1 CRAARVLCR
10 QIATEW
16 PRVRHV
22 EVDAESHLAE
32 VRALGVWRT
41 PTVFLVDRLG
51 RIVGRI
57 TGVPR
62 RDQLLAAIRPLLT
75 EGEPGWRGRSGGR
88 PGGAR
93 GAARPAP
100 PGRVRG
106 GGGRGGGGGDR
117 GAGGGGGRF
126 AAGLTTL
133 VFLTVLAT
141 GSGWLALAQAVVFAV
156 TALRPR

>member
-1 CRAARVLCR
+1 MLEFAGLGIALAALAAAGGVELGRRRKEGRVRAVPVADESGAQLLARLGVTPGTPVTLLQFSSAFCAPCRAARVLCR

-75 EGEPGWRGRSGGR
+75 EGEPG
-88 PGGAR
+88 
-93 GAARPAP
+93 
-100 PGRVRG
+100 
-106 GGGRGGGGGDR
+106 
-117 GAGGGGGRF
+117 
-126 AAGLTTL
+126 
-133 VFLTVLAT
+133 
-141 GSGWLALAQAVVFAV
+141 
-156 TALRPR
+156 